1 MFCIFLV
8 LSAFPNQKNWENIND
23 LAGASEEVCQRV
35 ARDEEGEEERR
46 ASEEEE
52 TAQGAQ
58 AHPREAN
65 GCQPR
70 PELRNVRLVNA
81 CAGPMLGH
89 RQCGQSV

>member
-1 MFCIFLV
+1 M
-8 LSAFPNQKNWENIND
+8 KRND
-23 LAGASEEVCQRV
+23 LARASEELCQRM

-89 RQCGQSV
+89 RQRGQSV

>member
-1 MFCIFLV
+1 M
-8 LSAFPNQKNWENIND
+8 KRND
-23 LAGASEEVCQRV
+23 LARASEELCQRM

-65 GCQPR
+65 
-70 PELRNVRLVNA
+70 
-81 CAGPMLGH
+81 
-89 RQCGQSV
+89 